1 MTLLENLQLLARYS
15 QWVNQRLYDTC
26 ATLSADERKR
36 NRGVFFH
43 SIHGTWNHLLLGDR
57 VWLARLQGRPVP
69 YQRLD
74 LELYADFAELRSA
87 QADCDQA
94 LLDWLQGLQADDLQ
108 RRIAFRSLSTG
119 QDKELSVAIMLT
131 TLLNHKTHHRGQI
144 TALLSQYGCDYG
156 AIDFICAPFVG

>member
-26 ATLSADERKR
+26 ATLSDDERKQDK
-36 NRGVFFH
+36 GVFFH
-43 SIHGTWNHLLLGDR
+43 SIHGTWNHLLLADR
-57 VWLARLQGRPVP
+57 VWLARLQGQPVP

-74 LELYADFAELRSA
+74 LELYADFAELRVA
-87 QADCDQA
+87 QADFDQI
-94 LLDWLQGLQADDLQ
+94 LLDWTDSLQTDDLQ

-131 TLLNHKTHHRGQI
+131 TLFNHKTHHRGQI
-144 TALLSQYGCDYG
+144 TALLSQCGCDYG
-156 AIDFICAPFVG
+156 GIDYICAPFVD

>member
-1 MTLLENLQLLARYS
+1 MNLLENLQLQERYS
-15 QWVNQRLYDTC
+15 EWVNQRLYDVC
-26 ATLSADERKR
+26 LTLTDDERKQD
-36 NRGVFFH
+36 RGVFFH

-57 VWLARLQGRPVP
+57 VWLARLQGQLVP

-74 LELYADFAELRSA
+74 LELYADFTELRAA

-94 LLDWLQGLQADDLQ
+94 LLEWIEGLQADDLQ

-119 QDKELSVAIMLT
+119 QFKELSVAIMLT

-144 TALLSQYGCDYG
+144 TALLSQCGCDYG